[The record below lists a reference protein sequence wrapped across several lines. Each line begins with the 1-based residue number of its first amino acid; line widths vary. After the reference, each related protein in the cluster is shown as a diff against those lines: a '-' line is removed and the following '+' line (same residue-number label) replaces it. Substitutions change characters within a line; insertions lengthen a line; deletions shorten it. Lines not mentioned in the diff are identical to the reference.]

1 MSRAAKVVASVAVDE
16 LTERQA
22 RAEHKRL
29 GEEIAHHDKLYHE
42 QDSPEISDADY
53 DKLRQRLKSI
63 EERFLQFV
71 DMFSPT
77 QRVAPTPTTAFA
89 KVKHARPMLSLDN
102 AFSEE
107 DLQAFFDRLR
117 RALERETDLKP
128 DAEIALACE
137 PKIDG
142 LSISLRYENGVFA
155 VGATRGD
162 GTTGEDVTANL
173 RTVKDIPHKLKGK
186 FPKAIDVRGEIYM
199 ERKAFGEMNKRQEA
213 AGEKVFANPRNAA
226 AGSLRQLDAGITATR
241 PLRFFAYA
249 WGEAEPRSWKTHSEY
264 LKLLRDWGFRVNPLS
279 KLCRTP
285 EQVREF
291 YRKMS
296 AERPSLP
303 YDIDGV
309 VYKVDRIDWQERL
322 GFVSRAPRWAM
333 AHKFPAEQARTRLN
347 DIFIQVGRTG
357 ALTPVADLEPVNVG
371 GVMVA
376 RATLHN
382 ADEIERL
389 DVRKGDMVIVQRAGD
404 VIPQVLGYVPEE
416 RPKGTRK
423 FQFPTHCPCSLK
435 TKVQSEEGGVVRRC
449 SGGLECPFQQV
460 ERLRHFVSRNCF
472 DIEGLG
478 GTHIENFWRDGLLK
492 VPGDIFR
499 LSKRVDEIRKR
510 EGWGDLS
517 VRNLVAAIE
526 VRRTISLDRFINAI
540 GIPLIGEA
548 TAKILAQEYGD
559 ADGWLAEMLQAAHER
574 KKKSDAVKKE
584 KAAAEVGPSYGRLC
598 NVEQIGVTTA
608 DAMCAFFGEGH
619 TVAILR
625 DLPKELAVQ
634 PVEQR
639 THGVGLAG
647 EGDEGLFLRQRFH
660 LERHLR
666 DDAKR
671 AERANEELAQIV
683 AGDVLDD
690 AAAGLDL
697 VALVVDGADAEDVVA
712 QRAEAVATRA
722 AGVDG
727 EGAAERGAIRVG
739 HVDRQPLVFDGEG

>member
-1 MSRAAKVVASVAVDE
+1 MSRAAKFKAALAVDE
-16 LTERQA
+16 MTERQA

-29 GEEIAHHDKLYHE
+29 ADEIARHDKLYHE
-42 QDSPEISDADY
+42 KDDPEISDADY
-53 DKLRQRLKSI
+53 DKLRQRLKAI
-63 EERFLQFV
+63 EERFPQLV

-102 AFSEE
+102 AFAEE
-107 DLQAFFDRLR
+107 DLQAFLERVH
-117 RALERETDLKP
+117 RALERDIDLAK

-142 LSISLRYENGVFA
+142 LSISLRYEDGELT

-173 RTVKDIPHKLKGK
+173 KTVKDIPHQLKGK
-186 FPKAIDVRGEIYM
+186 PPKAIDVRGEIYM
-199 ERKAFGEMNKRQEA
+199 EREAFQEMNRRQEE
-213 AGEKVFANPRNAA
+213 AGEKIFANPRNAA
-226 AGSLRQLDAGITATR
+226 AGSLRQLDSSITASR

-249 WGEAEPRSWKTHSEY
+249 WGEAEPRTWKTHSDY
-264 LKLLRDWGFRVNPLS
+264 LKLLKDWGFRVNPLS

-285 EQVREF
+285 EQVLAY
-291 YRKMS
+291 YRKMGE
-296 AERPSLP
+296 ERPSLP

-322 GFVSRAPRWAM
+322 GFVSRAPRWAI

-347 DIFIQVGRTG
+347 DILIQVGRTG

-389 DVRKGDMVIVQRAGD
+389 DVRVGDMVIVQRAGD

-416 RPKGTRK
+416 RPKKTEK
-423 FQFPTHCPCSLK
+423 FHFPTHCPCPLK
-435 TKVQSEEGGVVRRC
+435 TKVASEEGGVVRRC

-478 GTHIENFWRDGLLK
+478 GTHIENFFNDGLLK

-499 LSKRVDEIRKR
+499 LTSHVDTIKKR

-526 VRRTISLDRFINAI
+526 ARRTIPLDRLINSI

-559 ADGWLAEMLQAAHER
+559 ADTWLAEMLAASRER
-574 KKKSDAVKKE
+574 KKHPDDVKKE
-584 KAAAEVGPSYGRLC
+584 KAAETVGPSYGRLC

-608 DAMCAFFGEGH
+608 DAMCTFFSEGH
-619 TVAILR
+619 TVEIIR
-625 DLPKELAVQ
+625 DLLKQLTVQ
-634 PVEQR
+634 PVER
-639 THGVGLAG
+639 RVVAA
-647 EGDEGLFLRQRFH
+647 DAK
-660 LERHLR
+660 LR
-666 DDAKR
+666 DKIVVFTGELSTMTRDAAK
-671 AERANEELAQIV
+671 AQAEELGAKVTDSVSKKTSLVVVGENAGSKARKAAELGVQTMTEEEWLKLV
-683 AGDVLDD
+683 AG
-690 AAAGLDL
+690 
-697 VALVVDGADAEDVVA
+697 
-712 QRAEAVATRA
+712 
-722 AGVDG
+722 
-727 EGAAERGAIRVG
+727 
-739 HVDRQPLVFDGEG
+739 